1 MLAGVMLVFAL
12 VALVFRNTGDEAEP
26 SGSSEASVDTPEAS
40 PSVPADEPSDPETG
54 EDDEEPSPSPSPS
67 PSEDDEEGNGD
78 EEDGEG
84 GSGGGSAEVPE
95 PERPEDPCRPQDV
108 VVTFDFAES
117 DREVY
122 GGGASPEF
130 RVTVVNTADQTCTV
144 DVGPEAFELR
154 IESGSDRVYSTADCV
169 EGNAQEERQLKRGT
183 PHDFT
188 ITWDLE
194 RSFTDCRDSSAR
206 AQPGWYKA
214 NLHGDHVGS
223 VDQLVFQLKA

>member
-1 MLAGVMLVFAL
+1 MLVFAL
-12 VALVFRNTGDEAEP
+12 VALAFRNTGGEAEP
-26 SGSSEASVDTPEAS
+26 SGSSEANIDIPEAS

-54 EDDEEPSPSPSPS
+54 EDDEEPSASPSPS
-67 PSEDDEEGNGD
+67 PSED
-78 EEDGEG
+78 EDGSEDGDAEEAEG
-84 GSGGGSAEVPE
+84 GSDGGSAQAPE

-122 GGGASPEF
+122 GGGVSPEF
-130 RVTVVNTADQTCTV
+130 KVTVVNTADQTCTV

-188 ITWDLE
+188 ITWDLD
-194 RSFTDCRDSSAR
+194 RSFTDCRDSSAK

-214 NLHGDHVGS
+214 NLRGDQVGS

>member
-1 MLAGVMLVFAL
+1 MLVFAL

-26 SGSSEASVDTPEAS
+26 SGSSEASVDSPEAS
-40 PSVPADEPSDPETG
+40 PSVPVDEPSDPETG
-54 EDDEEPSPSPSPS
+54 EDDEEPSASPSPS
-67 PSEDDEEGNGD
+67 PSEDEDSEGREGG
-78 EEDGEG
+78 EDGES
-84 GSGGGSAEVPE
+84 GSGGGSAEAPE

-122 GGGASPEF
+122 GGGTSPEF
-130 RVTVVNTADQTCTV
+130 KVTVVNTADQTCTV

-188 ITWDLE
+188 ITWDLD

>member
-1 MLAGVMLVFAL
+1 MLVFAL
-12 VALVFRNTGDEAEP
+12 VALAFRNTGDEAEP
-26 SGSSEASVDTPEAS
+26 AGSSEASVDTPEAS
-40 PSVPADEPSDPETG
+40 PSVPADEPSGPETG
-54 EDDEEPSPSPSPS
+54 EDDEEPSASPSPS
-67 PSEDDEEGNGD
+67 PSADEDSADGADG
-78 EEDGEG
+78 EDGG
-84 GSGGGSAEVPE
+84 NGSGGGSAEAPE

-122 GGGASPEF
+122 GGGTSPEF
-130 RVTVVNTADQTCTV
+130 KVTVVNTADQTCTV

-188 ITWDLE
+188 ITWDLD

>member
-1 MLAGVMLVFAL
+1 MLVFAL
-12 VALVFRNTGDEAEP
+12 VALAFRNTGDEGEP
-26 SGSSEASVDTPEAS
+26 AGSQAGVEAPEAS
-40 PSVPADEPSDPETG
+40 PSVPADEPSDPETEE
-54 EDDEEPSPSPSPS
+54 EDEDPSASPSPS
-67 PSEDDEEGNGD
+67 PSEEDGNEEDDEES
-78 EEDGEG
+78 EG
-84 GSGGGSAEVPE
+84 GSGGGSAEVPA
-95 PERPEDPCRPQDV
+95 PERPEDSCRPQDV

-130 RVTVVNTADQTCTV
+130 KVTVVNVAEQTCTV

-154 IESGSDRVYSTADCV
+154 LDSGDDRVFSSADCV
-169 EGNAQEERQLKRGT
+169 EGNAKEERQLTQGR
-183 PHDFT
+183 PHEYT

-194 RSFTDCRDSSAR
+194 RSFTDCRDSSTK

-214 NLHGDHVGS
+214 NLRGDHVGS